1 MNVYEKLNAARK
13 EFHGL
18 KLTKTGHNKFA
29 GYYYFE
35 LGDFLIPALD
45 VFAKHGLC
53 ATVSFDK
60 DIATMVIRN
69 VEDPNDATVIQSPM
83 GSAAL
88 KGCHEV
94 QNIGAVE
101 TYQRRYLWVAALEIV
116 EHDALDATTGK
127 EKPEKTTEQKI
138 IDADVKPLAGAW
150 DAMTPDEQIMLT
162 DLANEMSVMLKRG
175 DAEGALAHYDEA
187 GLNTEQQAAIK
198 TRFDSKQRSALKKA
212 REKQTQND
220 PREVAAQV

>member
-1 MNVYEKLNAARK
+1 MNVYQRLSLAREK
-13 EFHGL
+13 FHAL

-35 LGDFLIPALD
+35 LGDFLIPALR
-45 VFAKHGLC
+45 VFREVGLC
-53 ATVSFDK
+53 AHVTFDK
-60 DIATMVIRN
+60 DEAMLIIRCDDKP
-69 VEDPNDATVIQSPM
+69 EDWFSIQSPM

-127 EKPEKTTEQKI
+127 AEKPPTDDRCKPTEEIFKMLQPEVQDFLRRAAPRIASAMPDVAEVRNRIGI
-138 IDADVKPLAGAW
+138 ILDNYPE
-150 DAMTPDEQIMLT
+150 DEQN
-162 DLANEMSVMLKRG
+162 DVR
-175 DAEGALAHYDEA
+175 A
-187 GLNTEQQAAIK
+187 GLESLLDSKVRSAIK
-198 TRFDSKQRSALKKA
+198 RA
-212 REKQTQND
+212 EKET
-220 PREVAAQV
+220 A